1 MQDLGEATSNGMYL
15 SVIIPAKNEEKHIGN
30 TVGEV
35 YRYLA
40 GRAINH
46 EIIVVSNAST
56 DETNE
61 IVRNLLASIPTVK
74 LLEISKSG
82 KGDAVKDGMLTAQGD
97 LRLFTDADNATTIDH
112 IEKMIPYFGQGYSVV
127 IGSIAVGGH
136 QIASG
141 SEPIWR
147 VLFGKMGNIFIQIM
161 AVPGIH
167 DTQRG
172 FKIMT
177 AEAVKVIFPK
187 ITISQWA
194 FDVEL
199 LALARKFHY
208 KIKEVPV
215 SWKNDPN
222 TTSHPRLLD
231 YFKFLMEVVKIRWN
245 LITGAYDK

>member
-1 MQDLGEATSNGMYL
+1 MYL
-15 SVIIPAKNEEKHIGN
+15 SVIIPARNEEKYIKA
-30 TVGEV
+30 TVESV
-35 YRYLA
+35 YQYLS
-40 GRAINH
+40 GRSIDH
-46 EIIVVSNAST
+46 EILVVSNAST
-56 DETNE
+56 DKTSDIVNE
-61 IVRNLLASIPTVK
+61 ISSRYPTVK
-74 LLEISKSG
+74 LIEVARGG
-82 KGDAVKDGMLTAQGD
+82 KGFAVKEGMLTAQGAF
-97 LRLFTDADNATTIDH
+97 RLFMDADNATTIDH
-112 IEKMIPYFGQGYSVV
+112 IEKMMPYFDQGYSVV
-127 IGSIAVGGH
+127 IGSIAIGGH
-136 QIASG
+136 QVASG

-231 YFKFLMEVVKIRWN
+231 YFKFLMEV
-245 LITGAYDK
+245 